1 MVSIKQI
8 KSFIV
13 VSEELSFRKASE
25 RLCISQPPLTRLIKS
40 LESELRVTLFKREK
54 KKISLT
60 YEGSIFL
67 EKAREVLLK
76 LEEATDSLRLFDED
90 TTGTLRIDFTFFGI
104 SECMQKCIETFRIK
118 YPKVK
123 LIISETEGSYNVKE
137 KILSNK
143 TDIGITYG
151 FGLDTR
157 ISSLIIE
164 HDHVLYAI
172 PESNAFAMKE
182 SICLGD
188 LKNEHFILFP
198 RLADPIWYETFLERC
213 YSFGFSP
220 KIIQHVESM
229 WKKVNLVS
237 LGTGITFTGK
247 NFSKYNISG
256 VKFISPKEG
265 QTQTLPV
272 NFSHRKTND
281 NPFLDSFIK
290 IIKNE
295 IKSNRAIE
303 LD

>member
-13 VSEELSFRKASE
+13 VAEELSFRKASE
-25 RLCISQPPLTRLIKS
+25 RLCISQPPLTRIIKS

-90 TTGTLRIDFTFFGI
+90 TIGTLRIDFTFFGI
-104 SECMQKCIETFRIK
+104 SECMQKCIDSFRTK

-123 LIISETEGSYNVKE
+123 LIISETEGTYNVKE

-157 ISSLIIE
+157 IESVVIE

-172 PESNAFAMKE
+172 PESNKFSKNE
-182 SICLGD
+182 SICLGN
-188 LKNEHFILFP
+188 LKDENFILFP
-198 RLADPIWYETFLERC
+198 RLVDPIWYETFLARC

-220 KIIQHVESM
+220 KIVQHVESM
-229 WKKVNLVS
+229 WKKINLVS

-247 NFSKYNISG
+247 NFAKYNISG
-256 VKFISPKEG
+256 VKFISPTKE
-265 QTQTLPV
+265 QAQELPV
-272 NFSHRKTND
+272 NLSYRKTND
-281 NPFLDSFIK
+281 NPFLDSFLK
-290 IIKNE
+290 IVLDKKN
-295 IKSNRAIE
+295 
-303 LD
+303 